1 VSHPAAGGIGAIVRS
16 LPDWVQIT
24 FGFIAFVGAFLS
36 AASGTIRPPEKAD
49 VARVRRIQLE
59 AYARRLHTFIS
70 VDLQHVSSQ
79 GSDEVRQILETAL
92 RSLEEIG
99 EVQLPRALEEFVSM
113 GVVPR
118 RLSSDGAKGA
128 PASARPSA
136 LPDPVA
142 ITARP

>member
-1 VSHPAAGGIGAIVRS
+1 LHAFDGYSSKLTHAAYVVSFLLISNTSHP
-16 LPDWVQIT
+16 
-24 FGFIAFVGAFLS
+24 
-36 AASGTIRPPEKAD
+36 
-49 VARVRRIQLE
+49 
-59 AYARRLHTFIS
+59 
-70 VDLQHVSSQ
+70 
-79 GSDEVRQILETAL
+79 SDEVRQILETAL

-113 GVVPR
+113 VVPR